1 MNIETIAL
9 LSCVALGFIALLHSI
24 TIREMKFQE
33 QMDSERIRRYR
44 MAVDLVDKWC
54 SHESTEASLVAKYID
69 AVGEG
74 RGMNGGTP
82 NKLDVC
88 DIQGT
93 REQLRRLKV
102 GK

>member
-9 LSCVALGFIALLHSI
+9 ISCVALVFVALLQRI
-24 TIREMKFQE
+24 KIREMKHQE
-33 QMDSERIRRYR
+33 RLDSERIRRYR

-54 SHESTEASLVAKYID
+54 GHESAEALLVAKYID

-82 NKLDVC
+82 NKLEVC